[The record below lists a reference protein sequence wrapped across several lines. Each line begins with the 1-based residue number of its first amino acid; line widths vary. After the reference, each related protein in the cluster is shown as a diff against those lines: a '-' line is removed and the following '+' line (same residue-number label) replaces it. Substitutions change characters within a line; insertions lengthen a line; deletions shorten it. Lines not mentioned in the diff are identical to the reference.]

1 MFQYSLLCWHK
12 INIYPIKFISFSYYD
27 HLHKISQE
35 DSKKCALLIPDRNST
50 TNFFLIL
57 HKRKI
62 KGLSEFGLNFTLE
75 RILSEEE
82 KNTNFYSTNYAWYAL
97 CLRPDLSH
105 NALKNYRISTD
116 SIQNKILGLFLYE
129 RGGRAPGRDLLFQ
142 FLENPFT

>member
-1 MFQYSLLCWHK
+1 MIICIRSHKKTLKNVPYS
-12 INIYPIKFISFSYYD
+12 YPIAI
-27 HLHKISQE
+27 QQQ
-35 DSKKCALLIPDRNST
+35 T
-50 TNFFLIL
+50 FFLIL

-116 SIQNKILGLFLYE
+116 SIQNFPWILGLFLYE
-129 RGGRAPGRDLLFQ
+129 RGGPRSR
-142 FLENPFT
+142 FTVSIS